1 MKSRNPVLGNKA
13 QVLKTIKNTD
23 LGETKCGDITTHTL
37 VAFARELNKS
47 VEPQTCSNYLSHLY
61 LTSLRSL
68 DRRGDTRLSR
78 QEFEV
83 TFDPV
88 MKKFGC

>member
-1 MKSRNPVLGNKA
+1 MLGNKA

-47 VEPQTCSNYLSHLY
+47 VEPQTCSNYPRIF

-68 DRRGDTRLSR
+68 DRRGDTRCHVRNSTML
-78 QEFEV
+78 
-83 TFDPV
+83 
-88 MKKFGC
+88 